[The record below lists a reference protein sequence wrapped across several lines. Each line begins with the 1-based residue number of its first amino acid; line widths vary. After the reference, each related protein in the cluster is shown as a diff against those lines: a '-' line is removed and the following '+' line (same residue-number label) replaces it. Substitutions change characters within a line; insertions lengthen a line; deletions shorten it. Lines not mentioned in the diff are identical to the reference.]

1 MQIQEIKIENLFHHP
16 DNPRTDYKNIEELT
30 ESIKEKGIIQPLTV
44 VKLGKYIDRYNVV
57 AGNRR
62 LEAAKAAGLKTCP
75 CIEADMDAKE
85 QAAIILIENMQRRN
99 LTPYEEA
106 KGVQMCLDLGMSE
119 ADIAKQTGFSKET
132 IRHRKKL
139 SELDQS
145 LLKEK
150 CSDGQISMNDLIKL
164 EKVKD
169 PEARNRLLD
178 DIGGDNF
185 DYRFK
190 TTMRDQEIKE
200 NATKARLKLETFAEE
215 VNSDWHDS
223 SYVLI
228 QSYIADD
235 EFEIPEDSAD
245 RQYVYKNPTYS
256 TTSYQ
261 LYAEKVEPD
270 AEEEHEPE
278 PANPDPMKVACEKLD
293 EEWNIFNEMHRDF
306 IKESRDLTA
315 EEAIRWLMF
324 LWAGDEDM
332 CVADFT
338 EIYSDPDSG
347 LYEELTGRKVCNI
360 LLETGNR
367 QLREVTRYI
376 YAALE
381 PPKYRRVYHGY
392 RGEWQRDDEADM
404 LYKFLKELGYEM
416 CDNEK
421 KLQAGTHEYF
431 YTED

>member
-16 DNPRTDYKNIEELT
+16 DNPRTDYKDIEELT

-44 VKLGKYIDRYNVV
+44 VRLGKYIDRYNVV

-190 TTMRDQEIKE
+190 TAMRDQEIKE
-200 NATKARLKLETFAEE
+200 NATKARLKL
-215 VNSDWHDS
+215 
-223 SYVLI
+223 L
-228 QSYIADD
+228 
-235 EFEIPEDSAD
+235 
-245 RQYVYKNPTYS
+245 
-256 TTSYQ
+256 
-261 LYAEKVEPD
+261 
-270 AEEEHEPE
+270 
-278 PANPDPMKVACEKLD
+278 
-293 EEWNIFNEMHRDF
+293 
-306 IKESRDLTA
+306 
-315 EEAIRWLMF
+315 
-324 LWAGDEDM
+324 
-332 CVADFT
+332 
-338 EIYSDPDSG
+338 
-347 LYEELTGRKVCNI
+347 RK
-360 LLETGNR
+360 
-367 QLREVTRYI
+367 
-376 YAALE
+376 
-381 PPKYRRVYHGY
+381 K
-392 RGEWQRDDEADM
+392 
-404 LYKFLKELGYEM
+404 
-416 CDNEK
+416 
-421 KLQAGTHEYF
+421 
-431 YTED
+431 